1 MKEENREIIFD
12 VWEKFKK
19 ETGNEVIIVND
30 INDAIRGEEY
40 IYSRFTHVL
49 SEKGMLS
56 EEEVS
61 KLHKNLNIIVGK
73 FYEIQYKEK
82 FDLDPKYISTRYSP
96 SSHCL
101 KNALGYYGIEFI
113 VKTKYDG
120 FIIEFQKICCLD
132 YLCRWWHIITWRR

>member
-12 VWEKFKK
+12 AWEKFKK
-19 ETGNEVIIVND
+19 ETGNEVVIVND

-40 IYSRFTHVL
+40 IYSRFTYVL

-61 KLHKNLNIIVGK
+61 KLHKNLNSIVRK
-73 FYEIQYKEK
+73 FYETQYKEK

-101 KNALGYYGIEFI
+101 KDALGYYGIEFI
-113 VKTKYDG
+113 VKTKSDECIMELKKGILIWIICADG
-120 FIIEFQKICCLD
+120 GI
-132 YLCRWWHIITWRR
+132 